1 MQTMSMPAELW
12 AEVFILLP
20 RADVASLCVVNK
32 FFYNLVAPLL
42 CADLRFRSAD
52 SLERGLSFW
61 YRNITDLEDACF
73 SDSILMPRIDVPPLD
88 RISAQVEVLNIG
100 SHEFT
105 AGYPLNRL
113 YLYNESFFDLDTLRV
128 LPAHLPSLQTLTLF
142 DIRSSSSALRS
153 RLIQEGFTEF
163 VIKDDSTPP
172 SSPCSPP
179 SSPVS
184 SLPHDNLDNSS
195 FGYTFNLRK
204 LELVEVDHSSIS
216 REENSHVMTQMLMS
230 PRLLFLSVDWD
241 VIRRILTYAP
251 QYMSTWQQSLVSE
264 CLEEFV
270 LVSTEDMDLGCWVNN
285 EPQPWTVSPGC
296 SNHFDF
302 MGYGLSLPKLQ
313 TYKGCIPFIRSVLGG
328 TTRASIRHFSTHFCS
343 GPGSQFDMLGELA
356 AQLPGVV
363 KFELDLNPVRE
374 LRLADFR
381 ELSFKVFGHWSDLEE
396 VHVLYMDEY
405 HEPPSQFI
413 SHQCRSISL
422 DLDDKSAIVD
432 EWSDMCSGLRVVC
445 FLDCPSILHC
455 AFGGYRSDKRD
466 RDGHPCILDPE
477 ERPLWRWFKRQ
488 RRVGM
493 SSTYT
498 FLPVYVSD
506 DGQQELDFASCDAC
520 AEDTDD

>member
-20 RADVASLCVVNK
+20 RADVASLCVVDK
-32 FFYNLVAPLL
+32 FFYNLAAPLL

-52 SLERGLSFW
+52 SLERGLSFR
-61 YRNITDLEDACF
+61 YRNIADLEDTRF

-105 AGYPLNRL
+105 AGYPLDRL
-113 YLYNESFFDLDTLRV
+113 YLYNELFFDLDALRV
-128 LPAHLPSLQTLTLF
+128 LPTHLPSLQTLTLF

-153 RLIQEGFTEF
+153 RLIWEGFTEF
-163 VIKDDSTPP
+163 VIEDNSTPP
-172 SSPCSPP
+172 SSPRSPP

-184 SLPHDNLDNSS
+184 SLPHDYLDNSS

-204 LELVEVDHSSIS
+204 LELIEVDHSSIS

-230 PRLLFLSVDWD
+230 PRYSFLSVDWD

-251 QYMSTWQQSLVSE
+251 QYMSSWQQSLVSE

-270 LVSTEDMDLGCWVNN
+270 LVGTEDMDLGCWVDD
-285 EPQPWTVSPGC
+285 EPQPWTVSPEWASSWARLLASNDSNLTSLTICDGR

-313 TYKGCIPFIRSVLGG
+313 TYKGCIPFIRSMLGG

-343 GPGSQFDMLGELA
+343 GPGSQFDMLGELV

-363 KFELDLNPVRE
+363 KFELGLNPVQE

-381 ELSFKVFGHWSDLEE
+381 ELGFKVFGHWSDLEE
-396 VHVLYMDEY
+396 VHVMYMDEY

-413 SHQCRSISL
+413 LHRRRSISL

-432 EWSDMCSGLRVVC
+432 EWSDMCSGLRVVR
-445 FLDCPSILHC
+445 LPDRPSILHC
-455 AFGGYRSDKRD
+455 AFGSYRLDKRD

-477 ERPLWRWFKRQ
+477 ECPLWRWFKR
-488 RRVGM
+488 
-493 SSTYT
+493 
-498 FLPVYVSD
+498 
-506 DGQQELDFASCDAC
+506 
-520 AEDTDD
+520 